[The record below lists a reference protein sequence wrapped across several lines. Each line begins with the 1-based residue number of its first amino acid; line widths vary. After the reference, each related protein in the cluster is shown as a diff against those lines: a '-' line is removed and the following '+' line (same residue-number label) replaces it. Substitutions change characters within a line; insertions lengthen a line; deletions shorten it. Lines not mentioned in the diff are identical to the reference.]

1 MHPTPGT
8 QAGSM
13 HLAPGS
19 QARSMHRIHVSQARS
34 IHPVQA
40 GWSLSTTQLEASL
53 FPIHPSTPSPFR
65 DMQHPPMTYQ
75 VITSHRE
82 AVPQLTDIQ
91 FKVTDNY

>member
-1 MHPTPGT
+1 MHPAPGS

-19 QARSMHRIHVSQARS
+19 QARSMHPTHGSQARS

-53 FPIHPSTPSPFR
+53 FPIHHSTPSPFR
-65 DMQHPPMTYQ
+65 DMQQPPMTYQ
-75 VITSHRE
+75 VITPHRA